1 MVKVKSLN
9 YPSLSLPEAL
19 LKIKLVYEQE
29 CNQAMDKE
37 SIALAM
43 GYTGVDE
50 ASTNAIS
57 ALNKY
62 GLLTN
67 ISPSLF
73 KVSEDAENII
83 LLPKGHPDRIRA
95 LQNIAFSPYLFDK
108 LHQAFGEQLPGD
120 NILCSFMIKMGF
132 SSKTIDNVIYA
143 YQETLKFIKEEE
155 ASVLV
160 ELKGSKSLQKGVGP
174 TCFIEDNNCSNL
186 INVNITR
193 PPSLEPLGEMLSYR
207 IAADCSARI
216 QFDGPVTQEAIKKLV
231 ALLELNA
238 DVFPKKLGEISNWT
252 LDKWS

>member
-9 YPSLSLPEAL
+9 YPSLSLPETI
-19 LKIKLVYEQE
+19 LKIRLIYEQE
-29 CNQAMDKE
+29 RNQAMNKE

-43 GYTGVDE
+43 GYASVDE
-50 ASTNAIS
+50 AATNAMS

-67 ISPSLF
+67 IPPSLF

-95 LQNIAFSPYLFDK
+95 LQNIAFSPYLFGK
-108 LHQAFGEQLPGD
+108 LHQAFGKQLPNN
-120 NILCSFMIKMGF
+120 NILCSFMVKMGF
-132 SSKTIDNVIYA
+132 GPKVIDNVIYA

-155 ASVLV
+155 TSVLV
-160 ELKGSKSLQKGVGP
+160 KSQGSKSLPKELDL
-174 TCFIEDNNCSNL
+174 TCFIEDSNCSNL
-186 INVNITR
+186 INIDVTH

-216 QFDGPVTQEAIKKLV
+216 QFDGPITQEAIKKLA

-238 DVFPKKLGEISNWT
+238 DVFPK
-252 LDKWS
+252 